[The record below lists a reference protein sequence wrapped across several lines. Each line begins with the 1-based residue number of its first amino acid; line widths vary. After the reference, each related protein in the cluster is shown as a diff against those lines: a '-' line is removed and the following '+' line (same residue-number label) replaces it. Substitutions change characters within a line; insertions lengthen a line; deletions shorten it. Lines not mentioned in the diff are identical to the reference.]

1 MKNTLFISIFF
12 IVSICNAQKI
22 KVTVNEAQ
30 LFVKY
35 GTHTNQAVLDTPD
48 EDQGLKQIDCD
59 YVFDL
64 QEKTSKF
71 YSRSLGGIGNT
82 LPIVNVTKKGS
93 LYILET
99 NDYSID
105 SPELSLPT
113 KIYVDVDNK
122 TMLFTWYDPYLN
134 CSLVSHCGKLKLT
147 VEGMQ

>member
-64 QEKTSKF
+64 QENTSKF

>member
-22 KVTVNEAQ
+22 MVTVNEAQ
-30 LFVKY
+30 LFLKY

-71 YSRSLGGIGNT
+71 YSRSAGGIGNT
-82 LPIVNVTKKGS
+82 LPIVNVTRKGS
-93 LYILET
+93 FYILET

>member
-30 LFVKY
+30 IFVKY
-35 GTHTNQAVLDTPD
+35 GTHTNQAVLDAPD
-48 EDQGLKQIDCD
+48 EDHGLKQIDCD

-64 QEKTSKF
+64 QENTSKF
-71 YSRSLGGIGNT
+71 YSRSAGGIGNT

-99 NDYSID
+99 NDYNID
-105 SPELSLPT
+105 LPELSLPT

-122 TMLFTWYDPYLN
+122 TMLFTWYDPYIN

>member
-30 LFVKY
+30 IFAKY
-35 GTHTNQAVLDTPD
+35 GTHTNQAVLDAPD

-134 CSLVSHCGKLKLT
+134 CSLVSRCGKLKVT
-147 VEGMQ
+147 AEGMQ

>member
-35 GTHTNQAVLDTPD
+35 GIHTNQAVLDTPD

-64 QEKTSKF
+64 QENTSKF